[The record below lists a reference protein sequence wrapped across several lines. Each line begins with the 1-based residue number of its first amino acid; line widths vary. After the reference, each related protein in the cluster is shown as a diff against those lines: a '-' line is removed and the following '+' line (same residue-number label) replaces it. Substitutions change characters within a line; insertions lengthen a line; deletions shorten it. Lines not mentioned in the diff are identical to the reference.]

1 MPPASKP
8 YVTSIAQISVH
19 NPLYFSLM
27 IETLLVDAS
36 LVADDV
42 DAGRRLAQAAR
53 SGGCAVVLF
62 EVEAPRNEADRSL
75 PGLKAKSDAEMP
87 DGVLFAPPADPEQ
100 PPYAQVARAAE
111 AAGVHPA
118 QTATVVASP
127 SRVAAARDAGSVAI
141 AAPADPVDGRRRDVL
156 QQSGARSVYAG
167 LEALAGDLPAALD
180 RAGPQSVSLTL
191 DRLGG
196 WMEEA
201 LEVAAAGM
209 DDGEIPIGSIL
220 LDGSGAELGRAHNRA
235 RATGR
240 PTAHAEMEALADATA
255 RDRGAANLDAR
266 RGLVLV
272 TTLEPCVM
280 CFGAALE
287 TGVDTIV
294 YALEAPENGA
304 SGRCTPNRGTADAHP
319 RIVGG
324 IGRSGSLDL
333 LREWTTRRPGEGF
346 AHRLLRAV
354 AE

>member
-1 MPPASKP
+1 MVILVRCARLIV
-8 YVTSIAQISVH
+8 VTFFLLRFLV
-19 NPLYFSLM
+19 M

-36 LVADDV
+36 LIADDPSG
-42 DAGRRLAQAAR
+42 GRQLVQAAADE
-53 SGGCAVVLF
+53 GCAVVVF
-62 EVEAPRNEADRSL
+62 AVEAPRGDDADSARRLQRREDVDL
-75 PGLKAKSDAEMP
+75 PET
-87 DGVLFAPPADPEQ
+87 VTFAPPADSDE
-100 PPYAQVARAAE
+100 PPYVQVARAAE
-111 AAGVHPA
+111 ASGAHPA
-118 QTATVVASP
+118 QTATVVATP

-141 AAPADPVDGRRRDVL
+141 AVPSDPVDARRRDVL

-167 LEALAGDLPAALD
+167 LEALAGDLASALD
-180 RAGPQSVSLTL
+180 RAGPQTVSLHP
-191 DRLGG
+191 DRLGA
-196 WMEEA
+196 WMDAA
-201 LEVAAAGM
+201 LDAAADGIEN
-209 DDGEIPIGSIL
+209 GEIPIGSVL
-220 LDGSGAELGRAHNRA
+220 LDGTGTELGRAHNRA

-255 RDRGAANLDAR
+255 HDRGAADLSAH

-319 RIVGG
+319 RMVGG
-324 IGRSGSLDL
+324 IGRADSFDL
-333 LREWTTRRPGEGF
+333 LRQWTARRPGEGF

-354 AE
+354 TE